1 MTGPTVTTPRGP
13 FTLARGCDGCT
24 LCCKVLAAE
33 PLGKP
38 MNRWC
43 VHCVPGAGCG
53 IHATRPPVCRNYQ
66 CGWTIDAALGEE
78 WRPTTAH
85 IVITYDLDGRR
96 LNANADE
103 DFPDAWQREP
113 YYSQLKA
120 WAASAMPRGGQ
131 VMAYV
136 GNRAFAI
143 LPDRHVEL
151 GILAPEDLVYFEVVD
166 GRWNARKVDAVE
178 AERIRAASEQP
189 T

>member
-1 MTGPTVTTPRGP
+1 MAPGPVVMTPRGP
-13 FTLARGCDGCT
+13 FRLARSCDGCT

-38 MNRWC
+38 MNQWC
-43 VHCVPGAGCG
+43 VHCVPGAGCA
-53 IHATRPPVCRNYQ
+53 IHTTRPPVCRNYQ
-66 CGWTIDAALGEE
+66 CGWLIDAALGEE
-78 WRPTTAH
+78 WRPQTAH
-85 IVITYDLDGRR
+85 IIITYDLDGRR

-136 GNRAFAI
+136 GHHAFAI
-143 LPDRHVEL
+143 LPDRHVDI
-151 GILAPEDLVYFEVVD
+151 GILAAEDFVFFEALAD
-166 GRWNARKVDAVE
+166 GSWNVRKVDAAE
-178 AERIRAASEQP
+178 AEVLRS
-189 T
+189 